1 MSTNTIQ
8 KENSRNHLFSPLSQS
23 KDFRFLWLG
32 QLFSLLGSSITT
44 IILPVIVYSL
54 THSTLAMGTLMAVN
68 MLPNVLI
75 LFFSGLIVDKFHRVK
90 IMMVVDL
97 IRFFLLLA
105 VTALA
110 LTHHLTMGSL
120 YIIMAAFGLMDG
132 LFQPAYSAVRAKVFK
147 PEIRNSANALNQV
160 TVQGVRLIGPSI
172 GGLLITGLSAVF
184 GFGFDSLTFL
194 ISFATLYCLRGI
206 TFKKQE
212 VSDIQTTS
220 SFKRDFL
227 EGFLVV
233 KENQWL
239 LVTILAFSI
248 INISTSGILGV
259 LIPWFVNVHFGFPP
273 YVYGLLISASGV
285 GALISALIYG
295 SRTTWRYR
303 AYIAYGGI
311 FFEAIALLLMTFT
324 SSVFLLM
331 VLMFFSGFGM
341 MLFGLVWE
349 ISLQELVPEEKFGRV
364 VSLDLL
370 GSFALLPLGYLL
382 TGFLAEVIGS
392 IHTMIALSI
401 TTMVIVAVVMMIP
414 GVRQYD

>member
-1 MSTNTIQ
+1 
-8 KENSRNHLFSPLSQS
+8 
-23 KDFRFLWLG
+23 
-32 QLFSLLGSSITT
+32 
-44 IILPVIVYSL
+44 
-54 THSTLAMGTLMAVN
+54 
-68 MLPNVLI
+68 

-120 YIIMAAFGLMDG
+120 YLIMAAFGLMDG

-311 FFEAIALLLMTFT
+311 FFEAIALLLMTLT
-324 SSVFLLM
+324 SSVFLLI
-331 VLMFFSGFGM
+331 VLMFCSGFGM